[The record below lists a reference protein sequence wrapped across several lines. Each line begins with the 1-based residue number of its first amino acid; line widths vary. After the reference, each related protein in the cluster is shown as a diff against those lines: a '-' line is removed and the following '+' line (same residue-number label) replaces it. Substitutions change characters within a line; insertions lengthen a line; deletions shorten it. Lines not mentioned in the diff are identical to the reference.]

1 MSGTTMRSRVRPAIR
16 DALNEAY
23 ACRAIDAQQLRQ
35 LLEQLQELLRERVLR
50 FNHGQST
57 SLSQA
62 DWQRVCHSL
71 DHLFARGCGKE
82 RLNGDHDLEGLLKR
96 IIFSGVYQVRKDI
109 REIKRLAE
117 ELRAQLP
124 EWKNEEYL
132 ALFARDLPDLMRR
145 WRAGNDWVA
154 VSENHVDLLYP
165 LVGGNLAIWGDQDA
179 GGSELVLYYLRCLAL
194 EQEFC
199 CLFRSEIAA
208 LSERFQAQR
217 RKPLEAL
224 TISLS
229 ELLMGQALAAM
240 MINGRCS
247 VLLAQEEITL
257 LNERLRRCPSIAAEV
272 EKQMRCLLARVGP
285 QASAYFLAS
294 VPQFTAKFTMFAD
307 QGYDFLI
314 GNSLQQRRKLALR
327 RYGDPAQTVLL
338 MRSLCGLSDIEEIN
352 ERISAA
358 ELSVY
363 DLMDVL
369 DQLVLHEEEYAELF
383 ACWDEESLAVLL
395 EALMEEHGVE
405 TISDLK
411 ESDRPWTAALAVW
424 MADASSAP
432 QIKALMRH
440 TEICWH

>member
-1 MSGTTMRSRVRPAIR
+1 
-16 DALNEAY
+16 
-23 ACRAIDAQQLRQ
+23 
-35 LLEQLQELLRERVLR
+35 
-50 FNHGQST
+50 
-57 SLSQA
+57 
-62 DWQRVCHSL
+62 
-71 DHLFARGCGKE
+71 
-82 RLNGDHDLEGLLKR
+82 
-96 IIFSGVYQVRKDI
+96 
-109 REIKRLAE
+109 
-117 ELRAQLP
+117 
-124 EWKNEEYL
+124 
-132 ALFARDLPDLMRR
+132 MRR

>member
-1 MSGTTMRSRVRPAIR
+1 MSGTAMRSRVRPAIR

-96 IIFSGVYQVRKDI
+96 IIFSGVYQVRTDI

-132 ALFARDLPDLMRR
+132 ALFARDLPNLMRR

-154 VSENHVDLLYP
+154 VSENNVDLLYP
-165 LVGGNLAIWGDQDA
+165 LLGGNLAIWDDQDA

-208 LSERFQAQR
+208 
-217 RKPLEAL
+217 
-224 TISLS
+224 LS

-272 EKQMRCLLARVGP
+272 EKQMRSLLARVGP
-285 QASAYFLAS
+285 QAAAYFLAS

-307 QGYDFLI
+307 QGYDFLV

-338 MRSLCGLSDIEEIN
+338 MRSLRGLSDIEQIN

-395 EALMEEHGVE
+395 EALMEEHGAE

-411 ESDRPWTAALAVW
+411 ESDCPWTAALAVW

-432 QIKALMRH
+432 QIKALMHH